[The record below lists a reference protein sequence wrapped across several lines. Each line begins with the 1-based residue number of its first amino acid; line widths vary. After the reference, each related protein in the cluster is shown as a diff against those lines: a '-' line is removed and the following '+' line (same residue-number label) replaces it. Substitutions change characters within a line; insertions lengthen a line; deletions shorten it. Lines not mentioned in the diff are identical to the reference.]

1 MSQLSSFLH
10 HLLAIGRSSS
20 VYSADTARIAQ
31 AREPSYA
38 RATLRPFRKDAAEDM
53 KIMRMF
59 LLALAAIAVAGCSS
73 GGTSGGGDSGGET
86 SAGGGGGGKVS
97 GISVAN
103 CLNVEDFIVQPSE
116 TTLTGT
122 SPGGVSFSLV
132 FYKTP
137 DAAKAAFENK
147 DKKTAALT
155 ENAVIDFKGNPSP
168 YEGAPPA
175 KISQKELGIIRKCID
190 ENKEST

>member
-31 AREPSYA
+31 AREPRYA
-38 RATLRPFRKDAAEDM
+38 RSTLRPFRKDALDDM
-53 KIMRMF
+53 KITRMF

-73 GGTSGGGDSGGET
+73 GGTSSGGGET
-86 SAGGGGGGKVS
+86 SAGGEGVN

-103 CLNVEDFIVQPSE
+103 CLNLEDFLVQPSE
-116 TTLTGT
+116 KTLTGQ
-122 SPGGVSFSLV
+122 SPAGVSFALR
-132 FYKTP
+132 FYKNA
-137 DAAKAAFENK
+137 DAAEAVFEKKN
-147 DKKTAALT
+147 KKTTALVET
-155 ENAVIDFKGNPSP
+155 AVIDFKGNPSP
-168 YEGAPPA
+168 YAGAPPA
-175 KISQKELGIIRKCID
+175 KISQNELSVIKNCIN

>member
-1 MSQLSSFLH
+1 
-10 HLLAIGRSSS
+10 
-20 VYSADTARIAQ
+20 
-31 AREPSYA
+31 
-38 RATLRPFRKDAAEDM
+38 M
-53 KIMRMF
+53 KITRMF

-73 GGTSGGGDSGGET
+73 GGTSSGGNDGGET
-86 SAGGGGGGKVS
+86 SAGGGGGKVS

-103 CLNVEDFIVQPSE
+103 CLNLEDFIVQPSE

-137 DAAKAAFENK
+137 DAAKAAFEK
-147 DKKTAALT
+147 RDRKTTALT

-175 KISQKELGIIRKCID
+175 KISQKELGIIRKCIN